1 MNGRTQI
8 SRGARRA
15 MLVLGLIFFLAIV
28 FALGKCVMSLGNDR
42 ILQASGHHYKEIAQV
57 GDETMHL
64 EQESIGAEI
73 HQWTQAGKG
82 SHIFKVEDAVF
93 QPGSAAPTPDGSV
106 QIARLAKLLNA
117 NPKVT
122 ADIWIPSSVSGQQL
136 SLLQARAQALRKELL
151 ADGVSG
157 LRIRSGAGET
167 PQTKEAAI
175 FVTLSTGNG

>member
-1 MNGRTQI
+1 MNGRTKI

-15 MLVLGLIFFLAIV
+15 MLVLGLIFFLALV
-28 FALGKCVMSLGNDR
+28 LVLGKCVMSVGNDR
-42 ILQASGHHYKEIAQV
+42 ILQASGHQYNEIAQV

-64 EQESIGAEI
+64 ERESVGAEI
-73 HQWTQAGKG
+73 HQWAEAGKR

-93 QPGSAAPTPDGSV
+93 QSGSAVPAPDGSV
-106 QIARLAKLLNA
+106 QIARFAKLLNA
-117 NPKVT
+117 NPKIT

-157 LRIRSGAGET
+157 LRIGTGRGEV
-167 PQTKEAAI
+167 PQTKEAAVFI
-175 FVTLSTGNG
+175 TLSKSGS